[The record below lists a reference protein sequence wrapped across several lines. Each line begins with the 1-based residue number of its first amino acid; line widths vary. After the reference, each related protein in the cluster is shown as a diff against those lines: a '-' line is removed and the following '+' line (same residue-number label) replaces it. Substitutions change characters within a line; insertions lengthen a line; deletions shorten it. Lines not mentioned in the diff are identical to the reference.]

1 VLVGADPPLVAGLA
15 AVPVA
20 PAPAVPAAAE
30 TPPGGFDRA
39 ARVGSVVAVSV
50 PEVGCP
56 TAAVGA
62 GLAVLETGLSVF
74 SASRSGRDAFGRLD
88 SGRSASAR

>member
-1 VLVGADPPLVAGLA
+1 VLVAAGPPLVAGLA

-20 PAPAVPAAAE
+20 AAPAVPAAAE
-30 TPPGGFDRA
+30 TPPAGFDR
-39 ARVGSVVAVSV
+39 ARVGSVVAVFV
-50 PEVGCP
+50 PDVGCP

-74 SASRSGRDAFGRLD
+74 SASRSGRDVFGRLD